1 MSVGVSELQKLADSI
16 VGKAKPG
23 EQIEA
28 YVSRG
33 WRNIRARL

>member
-1 MSVGVSELQKLADSI
+1 MTIGVPDLQEIADR
-16 VGKAKPG
+16 VVAAANPG

-33 WRNIRARL
+33 